1 MPIYE
6 YRCLHCGRKFEKIR
20 RVTERDR
27 PAECPECKSEDSV
40 PQISG
45 FATGSCGGSGGHGRG
60 RFT

>member
-6 YRCLHCGRKFEKIR
+6 YRCQQCGRKFEKIR

-27 PAECPECKSEDSV
+27 PAECPECKSEESNLQV
-40 PQISG
+40 SG
-45 FATGSCGGSGGHGRG
+45 FATAGCGGGGGRG